1 MLVEAI
7 KELNNKTDNNYNELK
22 EKINLLE
29 NENKL
34 MKEELCKKDNSY
46 SWC

>member
-29 NENKL
+29 NENNL
-34 MKEELCKKDNSY
+34 MKQSLCELGITK
-46 SWC
+46 WC